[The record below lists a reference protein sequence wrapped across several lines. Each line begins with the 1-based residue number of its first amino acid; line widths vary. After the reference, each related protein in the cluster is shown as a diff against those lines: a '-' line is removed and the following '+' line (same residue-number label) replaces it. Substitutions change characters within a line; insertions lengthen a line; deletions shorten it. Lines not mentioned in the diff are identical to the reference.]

1 METLISGILIFM
13 IAGALFALHAR
24 DLLSALIAQGLVGY
38 GLVICFLV
46 LRAPDLAIVQIVVE
60 TITLI
65 FMVAIVLDSTR
76 KELQVKFDYRQ
87 FAGIL
92 LALMAIGMLLF
103 AFKHAISDLDALG
116 LHSPR
121 MAEAYMEGA
130 AEKTGSANL
139 VTGIL
144 FDFRGYDTLGEAT
157 ILFTAAIGVVTV
169 LRMKGKNI

>member
-1 METLISGILIFM
+1 MAYCKPICFGSLLVLEYCYYACFKYRNMETLISGILIFM

-76 KELQVKFDYRQ
+76 KELQTPPGWKER
-87 FAGIL
+87 
-92 LALMAIGMLLF
+92 
-103 AFKHAISDLDALG
+103 
-116 LHSPR
+116 
-121 MAEAYMEGA
+121 
-130 AEKTGSANL
+130 
-139 VTGIL
+139 
-144 FDFRGYDTLGEAT
+144 
-157 ILFTAAIGVVTV
+157 
-169 LRMKGKNI
+169 